1 MRQKC
6 LNKFKKKE
14 KKQAAAAQ
22 KKRIT
27 LSITELLTIM
37 ITAVSIEWQTNI

>member
-14 KKQAAAAQ
+14 KKQTAAAQ
-22 KKRIT
+22 KKNHTIA
-27 LSITELLTIM
+27 ELLTIM
-37 ITAVSIEWQTNI
+37 IAAVSIEQQTNI